1 MMIMRATRFR
11 NPDRRAWTILG
22 EAFSISLASCI
33 IAYCVMSFIAG
44 QAGLLAYRDLSRTI
58 VRMERKAAELAT
70 ANKTLLDMQAS
81 LAGDPDRIAR
91 EARQIGYVRPGEKI
105 ITLNFEKNLQ
115 AAPDVLHEFEA
126 VKAGRSTG
134 LPDEL
139 LKTLAGIIGL
149 AVFVTSLV
157 MVAGKPASRTLRTDR
172 S

>member
-1 MMIMRATRFR
+1 L
-11 NPDRRAWTILG
+11 PSLG
-22 EAFSISLASCI
+22 EAFSISIASCI

-58 VRMERKAAELAT
+58 VRMEKKAGELA
-70 ANKTLLDMQAS
+70 AAHKALLDMQAS

-91 EARQIGYVRPGEKI
+91 EARQIGYLRPGEKI
-105 ITLNFEKNLQ
+105 ITLNFEKNRPPAPETLQ
-115 AAPDVLHEFEA
+115 EFEA

-149 AVFVTSLV
+149 AVFVTSLFMSLGRATV
-157 MVAGKPASRTLRTDR
+157 IPLRTDR